1 MLKNGK
7 NNKKINKKPNLSR
20 FMGGVTLPTAS
31 ADLHAVTVHFF
42 SRENSTELLK
52 KVIQFLANKKRGE
65 NMNKKRLDTLMRKG
79 IIYHKGKSFIELGS
93 RKKMF
98 ENFCKDEI
106 ALEKIIKSH
115 KEKLKS
121 IVFYGIETPKE
132 LEEKKNRI
140 NRITRDLEV
149 RQQALENLRTEKT
162 EFLKNRNQENQVF
175 YKEYEKEFR
184 ENFSNNEKQKE
195 IDNSY
200 LDLLGNLNV

>member
-1 MLKNGK
+1 MDKMK
-7 NNKKINKKPNLSR
+7 
-20 FMGGVTLPTAS
+20 
-31 ADLHAVTVHFF
+31 
-42 SRENSTELLK
+42 
-52 KVIQFLANKKRGE
+52 
-65 NMNKKRLDTLMRKG
+65 LDTLIRRYT
-79 IIYHKGKSFIELGS
+79 IHHENESFIEI
-93 RKKMF
+93 KDIKTTF

-106 ALEKIIKSH
+106 ALEKIVKSR

-121 IVFYGIETPKE
+121 IIFYGIETPKE

-140 NRITRDLEV
+140 NGITRDLEV
-149 RQQALENLRTEKT
+149 RQQELENLRTEKT
-162 EFLKNRNQENQVF
+162 EFLKNRNQESQVF